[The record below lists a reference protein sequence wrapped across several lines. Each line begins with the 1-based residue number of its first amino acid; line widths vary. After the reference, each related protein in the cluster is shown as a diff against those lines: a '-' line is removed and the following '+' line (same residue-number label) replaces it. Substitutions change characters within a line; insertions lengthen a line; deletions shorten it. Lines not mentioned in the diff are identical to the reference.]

1 MKKKYEDLYMQL
13 CNFVEQDIL
22 TESGEPEEVLH
33 DNWYDET
40 NAPSGWED
48 FSGKDWVNG
57 SSRFP
62 L

>member
-22 TESGEPEEVLH
+22 TESGENGEVLY

-40 NAPSGWED
+40 QVPNW
-48 FSGKDWVNG
+48 W
-57 SSRFP
+57 
-62 L
+62 

>member
-22 TESGEPEEVLH
+22 TESGESGEELH

-40 NAPSGWED
+40 QAPSW
-48 FSGKDWVNG
+48 W
-57 SSRFP
+57 
-62 L
+62 